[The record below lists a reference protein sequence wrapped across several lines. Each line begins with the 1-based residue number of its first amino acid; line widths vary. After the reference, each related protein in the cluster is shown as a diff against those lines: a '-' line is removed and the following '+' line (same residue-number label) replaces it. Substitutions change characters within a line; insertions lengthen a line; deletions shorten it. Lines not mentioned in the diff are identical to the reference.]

1 MKCTIV
7 SIVGALCFLA
17 GAWLA
22 YLFFEGDA
30 CADAGGGAITW
41 LGQCSTA
48 PGETYTPMYR
58 NGTWIFWVLYGIASI
73 VVGWLIAALL
83 AGIVFGLRSFW
94 FDVIVSSRS

>member
-22 YLFFEGDA
+22 YIFFEGDA
-30 CADAGGGAITW
+30 CADAGGVLNWFA
-41 LGQCSTA
+41 QCSTA
-48 PGETYTPMYR
+48 PGKTYTPMYR

-83 AGIVFGLRSFW
+83 AGIVFGLRSLW
-94 FDVIVSSRS
+94 FDVIRGSRS